1 MPTGAGQQSWS
12 TLRRVLLHATT
23 VAAPALVVLVLLL
36 VVDAIAPL
44 AAALAMAAVLA
55 ATAVVVW
62 PYVLGVDRLRA
73 AVEQLDRDGEAPNPD
88 TGPSESL
95 RQIWDSVRRMH
106 GEKAA
111 GRRAV
116 EQRLRAEEAI
126 LAALPDPLL
135 LLDAGRRIVRAN
147 AAAADLFT
155 GSPVGRDLAL
165 AIRHPAVLAAAD
177 AVLAGE
183 ATRMVEFAQA
193 LPVQRE
199 FVARIMRLDLS
210 RGMLDGVAALLSLHD
225 VTAIKRAER
234 MRADFVANASHELRT
249 PLSTLVGFIETLQ
262 GPARDD
268 AEARDRFLAIMHEQ
282 AHRMTR
288 LVEDLLSLSRIEQDE
303 HTPPAGRVELAELA
317 RAVVETMELKAKSRG
332 GSIDLVAAAGLP
344 AVQADADQIAQVL
357 QNLIDNAIK
366 YGRRGTPVA
375 VTVQPSPAGAL
386 GTRAGVALAVADQG
400 EGIPREHLARLTERF
415 YRVDPARSRA
425 MGGTG
430 LGLAIVKHIVA
441 RHRGR
446 LDIDSEVGRGSVF
459 TIHLPVAGD
468 AARVSRN
475 GNASVI

>member
-1 MPTGAGQQSWS
+1 MTPDPMQQNWP
-12 TLRRVLLHATT
+12 TLRRVVLHAAT
-23 VAAPALVVLVLLL
+23 VAAPALTVLLVLL
-36 VVDAIAPL
+36 VVEAIAPL
-44 AAALAMAAVLA
+44 PAAVALAAVLA

-62 PYVLGVDRLRA
+62 PYVLGVDSLRA
-73 AVEQLDRDGEAPNPD
+73 AIDRLDREGDAPNPD
-88 TGPSESL
+88 TGPTESL
-95 RQIWDSVRRMH
+95 RRIWDSVRRMH
-106 GEKAA
+106 QEKEA

-116 EQRLRAEEAI
+116 EERLKAEEAI

-135 LLDAGRRIVRAN
+135 LLDAGRRVVRAN
-147 AAAADLFT
+147 AAAADLFPNA
-155 GSPVGRDLAL
+155 PVGRDLAVS
-165 AIRHPAVLAAAD
+165 IRHPAVLGAAD

-183 ATRMVEFAQA
+183 ATRSVEFVQA
-193 LPVQRE
+193 APVVRE
-199 FVARIMRLDLS
+199 FVARIMRLDHPS
-210 RGMLDGVAALLSLHD
+210 GTVDGVSALLSLHD

-249 PLSTLVGFIETLQ
+249 PLSTLVGFVETLQ

-268 AEARDRFLAIMHEQ
+268 EEARDRFLAIMHEQ
-282 AHRMTR
+282 GHRMSR

-303 HTPPAGRVELAELA
+303 HTPPSGQVDLAALA
-317 RAVVETMELKAKSRG
+317 RATVETMELKARSRG
-332 GSIDLVAAAGLP
+332 SSIDLIAPDGL
-344 AVQADADQIAQVL
+344 ARVQADPDQVAQVL

-375 VTVQPSPAGAL
+375 VALAHSRALAGRDA
-386 GTRAGVALAVADQG
+386 VALSVADQG

-446 LDIDSEVGRGSVF
+446 LEIESEVGRGSVF
-459 TIHLPVAGD
+459 TVHLPI
-468 AARVSRN
+468 AASETALSRN
-475 GNASVI
+475 SNAAVI